1 MSAYAH
7 QKAHAKTFTA
17 TLLIIP
23 PNQKAPKSG
32 MGKLCYHIMEY
43 HKPMKNHYLSTQM

>member
-1 MSAYAH
+1 MSAYVH
-7 QKAHAKTFTA
+7 QKAHATFTA
-17 TLLIIP
+17 TLLIP
-23 PNQKAPKSG
+23 PNEKAPKSG